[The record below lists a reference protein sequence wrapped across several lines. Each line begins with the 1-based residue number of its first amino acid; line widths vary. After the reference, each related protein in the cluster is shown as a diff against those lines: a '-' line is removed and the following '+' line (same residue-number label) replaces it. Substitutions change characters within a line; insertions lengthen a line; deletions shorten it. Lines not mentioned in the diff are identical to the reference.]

1 MNEEWRTV
9 LEAPDYEVS
18 NTGEFRN
25 KKTKNR
31 VKTRV
36 AKRFGYV
43 QVNLQVGAKGEREQ
57 KTFRVHRLVAKAFI
71 PNPNNLP
78 QVDHINGI
86 KTDNQVE
93 NLEWVTGAENTKRA
107 FEKGLAKIR
116 SNEHMQAMVDK
127 TKKACIIVDVL
138 ESKKYFFETRREASA
153 FFGKSNAWATILIK
167 TGIGSKGRYYGYD
180 I

>member
-1 MNEEWRTV
+1 MNEEWKTI
-9 LEAPDYEVS
+9 LEAPDYEIS

-31 VKTRV
+31 VKTRIS
-36 AKRFGYV
+36 KRFGYV
-43 QVNLQVGAKGEREQ
+43 QVNLQVGPKGERKQ

-78 QVDHINGI
+78 QIYHINGI
-86 KTDNQVE
+86 KTDNQVG

-116 SNEHMQAMVDK
+116 SNEHMQAMVVK
-127 TKKACIIVDVL
+127 TKKACIIVDIL
-138 ESKKYFFETRREASA
+138 ESKKYFLKHE
-153 FFGKSNAWATILIK
+153 GKLVHSLVKATH
-167 TGIGSKGRYYGYD
+167 GQQY
-180 I
+180 